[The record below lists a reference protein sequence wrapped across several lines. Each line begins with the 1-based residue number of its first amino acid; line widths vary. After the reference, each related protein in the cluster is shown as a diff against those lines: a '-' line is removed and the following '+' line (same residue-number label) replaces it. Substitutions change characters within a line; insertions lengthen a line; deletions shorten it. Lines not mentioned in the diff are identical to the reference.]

1 MGGCVVVCVGVWVW
15 GCVGVGVWVGVWVGW
30 WCMCVV
36 YVCVGRADAS
46 VGLKQYL
53 IEYARISWL
62 RVRTMLHGQTCRDAG
77 R

>member
-1 MGGCVVVCVGVWVW
+1 MWGCVGVWVCGC
-15 GCVGVGVWVGVWVGW
+15 GCVGVRVGGCVGRG

-36 YVCVGRADAS
+36 CVCVGRADAS